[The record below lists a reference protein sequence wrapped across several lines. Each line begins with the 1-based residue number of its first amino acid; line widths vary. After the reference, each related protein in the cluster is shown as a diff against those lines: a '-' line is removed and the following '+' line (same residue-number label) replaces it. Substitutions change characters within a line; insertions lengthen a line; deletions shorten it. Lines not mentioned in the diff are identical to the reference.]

1 MAEITEEII
10 PKTAEKEDKMIKL
23 LNSDSPNMI
32 LVSSPLNGNN
42 YLTWIRSM
50 IIAIKA
56 KDELGFHKW
65 QVQST
70 IAK

>member
-23 LNSDSPNMI
+23 LNSDSPSMI

-42 YLTWIRSM
+42 YLTWSRSM

-56 KDELGFHKW
+56 KDKLGFINGKCK
-65 QVQST
+65 VP
-70 IAK
+70 